1 MEKII
6 VPIDFSKHSEYALEV
21 AVGIAKKN
29 NAELLVL
36 HMLELSTGLLT
47 KSRSQHQ
54 TTAIFLL
61 KIAEAKFE
69 EFLQRD
75 YLEGLK
81 VTPIVKHY
89 KVFSEVND
97 VAMEHDANLVVMG
110 SHGTSGSRDIFIGS
124 NTEKVVRNSDVPVF
138 VVKNRL
144 PDLNLDEVVFAC
156 DFKYENIRPYLNAA
170 KLFKAFD
177 SHINLLYVNLPN
189 ENFRSTTEIDSRI
202 ADFLM
207 KADGNLDNMKN
218 VHYHADYSVERG
230 IINFANKVGA
240 DIIAIPTHGRKGI
253 AHFFTGSVGE
263 DVANHSALP
272 VITFKI

>member
-21 AVGIAKKN
+21 AAGIAKKTN
-29 NAELLVL
+29 SELLVL
-36 HMLELSTGLLT
+36 HMLELATGLLT
-47 KSRSQHQ
+47 KSSSQHQ
-54 TTAIFLL
+54 TTSIFLL
-61 KIAEAKFE
+61 KIAEAKFD
-69 EFLQRD
+69 EFLQKD

-81 VTPIVKHY
+81 ITPIVKHF

-97 VAMEHDANLVVMG
+97 VAMEHDASLVVMG

-124 NTEKVVRNSDVPVF
+124 NTEKVVRNSDVPVL
-138 VVKNRL
+138 VVKNRIS
-144 PDLNLDEVVFAC
+144 DLKLDEVVFAC
-156 DFKYENIRPYLNAA
+156 DFKYENIRPYLNAT

-177 SHINLLYVNLPN
+177 STINLLYVNLPN
-189 ENFRSTTEIDSRI
+189 ENFRSSTEIDSRV

-218 VHYHADYSVERG
+218 VHYQADYSVERG
-230 IINFANKVGA
+230 IINFSNKVGA

>member
-6 VPIDFSKHSEYALEV
+6 VPIDFSNHSEYALEV
-21 AVGIAKKN
+21 AAGIARRT

-36 HMLELSTGLLT
+36 HMLELATGLLT
-47 KSRSQHQ
+47 KSSGQHQ

-61 KIAEAKFE
+61 KIAEAKFD
-69 EFLQRD
+69 EFLQKD
-75 YLEGLK
+75 YLEGIK
-81 VTPIVKHY
+81 ITPIVKHF

-97 VAMEHDANLVVMG
+97 VAMEHDASLVVMG

-124 NTEKVVRNSDVPVF
+124 NTEKVVRNSDIPVF
-138 VVKNRL
+138 VVKNRIS
-144 PDLNLDEVVFAC
+144 DLKLDEVVFAC
-156 DFKYENIRPYLNAA
+156 DFKFENIRPYLNAT
-170 KLFKAFD
+170 KLFKTFD
-177 SHINLLYVNLPN
+177 SNINLLYVNLPN
-189 ENFRSTTEIDSRI
+189 ENFRSTTEIDTRV

-218 VHYHADYSVERG
+218 VHYQADYSVERG
-230 IINFANKVGA
+230 IINFSNKVGA

-263 DVANHSALP
+263 DVANHSTLP

>member
-6 VPIDFSKHSEYALEV
+6 VPIDFSNHSEYALEV
-21 AVGIAKKN
+21 AAGIARRT

-36 HMLELSTGLLT
+36 HMLELATGLLT
-47 KSRSQHQ
+47 KSSGQHQ

-61 KIAEAKFE
+61 KIAEAKFD
-69 EFLQRD
+69 EFLQKD
-75 YLEGLK
+75 YLEGIK
-81 VTPIVKHY
+81 ITPIVKHF

-97 VAMEHDANLVVMG
+97 VAMEHDASLVVMG

-124 NTEKVVRNSDVPVF
+124 NTEKVVRNSDIPVF
-138 VVKNRL
+138 VVKNRIS
-144 PDLNLDEVVFAC
+144 DLKLDEVVFAC
-156 DFKYENIRPYLNAA
+156 DFKFENIRPYLNAT
-170 KLFKAFD
+170 KLFKTFD
-177 SHINLLYVNLPN
+177 SNINLLYVNLPN
-189 ENFRSTTEIDSRI
+189 ENFRSTTEIDTRV

-207 KADGNLDNMKN
+207 KADGNMDNMKN
-218 VHYHADYSVERG
+218 VHYQADYSVERG
-230 IINFANKVGA
+230 IINFSNKVGA

-263 DVANHSALP
+263 DVANHSTLP

>member
-1 MEKII
+1 MEKVI
-6 VPIDFSKHSEYALEV
+6 VPVDFSNHSAWALEV
-21 AVGIAKKN
+21 AAGIAKKN

-47 KSRSQHQ
+47 KSNSQHQ

-75 YLEGLK
+75 FLEGIK
-81 VTPIVKHY
+81 VTPIVKHF
-89 KVFSEVND
+89 KVFNEVND
-97 VAMEHDANLVVMG
+97 VAMEHDADLVVMG

-138 VVKNRL
+138 VVKNQIL
-144 PDLNLDEVVFAC
+144 DLKLDEVVFAC
-156 DFKYENIRPYLNAA
+156 DFKYENIRPYLNAT
-170 KLFKAFD
+170 KLFKSFD
-177 SHINLLYVNLPN
+177 SNINLLYVNLPN

-207 KADGNLDNMKN
+207 KADGNLDSMKN
-218 VHYHADYSVERG
+218 VHYQADYSVERG
-230 IINFANKVGA
+230 IINFSNKVGA

>member
-6 VPIDFSKHSEYALEV
+6 VPVDFSQHSEYALEV
-21 AVGIAKKN
+21 AAEIAKKTN
-29 NAELLVL
+29 SELLVL
-36 HMLELSTGLLT
+36 HMLELASGFLT
-47 KSRSQHQ
+47 KSSSQHQ

-61 KIAEAKFE
+61 KIAEAKFD
-69 EFLQRD
+69 EFLQKD

-81 VTPIVKHY
+81 ITPIVKHF

-97 VAMEHDANLVVMG
+97 VALEHDASLVVMG

-124 NTEKVVRNSDVPVF
+124 NTEKVVRNSDIPVF
-138 VVKNRL
+138 VVKNKIS
-144 PDLNLDEVVFAC
+144 DLKLEEVVFAC
-156 DFKYENIRPYLNAA
+156 DFKYENIRPYLNAT

-177 SHINLLYVNLPN
+177 SNINLLYVNLPN
-189 ENFRSTTEIDSRI
+189 ENFRSTTEIDSRV

-218 VHYHADYSVERG
+218 VHYQADYSVERG
-230 IINFANKVGA
+230 IINFSNRVGA
-240 DIIAIPTHGRKGI
+240 DVIAIPTHGRTGI

-263 DVANHSALP
+263 DVANHSTLP

>member
-21 AVGIAKKN
+21 AAGIAKKN

-47 KSRSQHQ
+47 KSKSQHQ

-69 EFLQRD
+69 EFLQKD
-75 YLEGLK
+75 YLDGLK
-81 VTPIVKHY
+81 VTPIVKHF

-97 VAMEHDANLVVMG
+97 VAMEHDADLVVMG

-138 VVKNRL
+138 VVKNSI
-144 PDLNLDEVVFAC
+144 PDLKIDEVVFAS
-156 DFKYENIRPYLNAA
+156 DFKYENIRSYLNAT

-177 SHINLLYVNLPN
+177 SNINLLYVNLPN

-218 VHYHADYSVERG
+218 VHYQADYSVERG
-230 IINFANKVGA
+230 IINFSNKVGA

>member
-21 AVGIAKKN
+21 AAGIAKKTN
-29 NAELLVL
+29 SELLVL
-36 HMLELSTGLLT
+36 HMLELATGLLT
-47 KSRSQHQ
+47 KSSSQHQ

-61 KIAEAKFE
+61 KIAEAKFD
-69 EFLQRD
+69 EFLQKD

-81 VTPIVKHY
+81 ITPIVKHF

-97 VAMEHDANLVVMG
+97 VAMEHDASLVVMG

-138 VVKNRL
+138 VVKNRIS
-144 PDLNLDEVVFAC
+144 DLKLDEVVFAC
-156 DFKYENIRPYLNAA
+156 DFKYENIRPYLNAT

-177 SHINLLYVNLPN
+177 STINLLYVNLPN
-189 ENFRSTTEIDSRI
+189 ENFRSSTEIDSRV

-218 VHYHADYSVERG
+218 VHHQADYSVERG
-230 IINFANKVGA
+230 IINFSNKVGA

>member
-1 MEKII
+1 MNKII
-6 VPIDFSKHSEYALEV
+6 VPIDFSQHSEFALEV
-21 AVGIAKKN
+21 AAGIAKKN

-36 HMLELSTGLLT
+36 HMLELSSGLLT
-47 KSRSQHQ
+47 KSSNQHQ

-69 EFLQRD
+69 EFLKKD
-75 YLEGLK
+75 YLDELK
-81 VTPIVKHY
+81 VTPIVKHF

-97 VAMEHDANLVVMG
+97 VAMEHDADLVVMG

-124 NTEKVVRNSDVPVF
+124 NTEKVVRNSDIPVF

-144 PDLNLDEVVFAC
+144 LDLKLEEVVFAC
-156 DFKYENIRPYLNAA
+156 DFKYENIRPYLNAT
-170 KLFKAFD
+170 KLFRYFD
-177 SHINLLYVNLPN
+177 SNINLLYVNLPN

-218 VHYHADYSVERG
+218 VHYQADYSVERG
-230 IINFANKVGA
+230 IINFSNKVGA